1 MNVGMALVGRA
12 FLVVAAMAWALLG
25 SSTAQAGEG
34 SAAVEA
40 LGSADGD
47 VDETAG
53 GFDRLRKPPIP
64 VSFLSTDGGWIQF
77 QYPPSARERVGPLI
91 AEADELRAELADI
104 LGQAPLDDIEVR
116 IARGPEEMATLAP
129 WGAPFQ
135 PSSGISYPRLRL
147 MVLSLNSG
155 AEPNELGVAF
165 QRELARMA
173 LNHAV
178 AGHVLPPW
186 LVEGFATH
194 FSRDATW
201 SRSLRL
207 YRLVVRRRT
216 DTTAEL
222 DALLDATRIE
232 PSKVAIAESAD
243 LVGFL
248 IGPDKRSRFAVA
260 VAELR
265 RGEGIEA
272 AVRVGYGSNLAL
284 LERKWGSDLGRRA
297 TLATLYAFAGLA
309 GALLIGGALVRLLRR
324 RRLRLGRRGA
334 NDGRPAVSSDRA
346 RVHIVFSRRD
356 ERVDPPIVPEA
367 EIPKV
372 EHEGEWHTLH

>member
-25 SSTAQAGEG
+25 SKTAQAGDG
-34 SAAVEA
+34 AAVEA
-40 LGSADGD
+40 LGVADAD
-47 VDETAG
+47 DDSVG

-104 LGQAPLDDIEVR
+104 LGQAPLDGVEVR
-116 IARGPEEMATLAP
+116 IARGPEEMTTLAP
-129 WGAPFQ
+129 WGAVVP
-135 PSSGISYPRLRL
+135 PGSGISYPKLRL
-147 MVLSLNSG
+147 MVLSLSG
-155 AEPNELGVAF
+155 ASEPNEVGVAF
-165 QRELARMA
+165 RRELARMA
-173 LNHAV
+173 LSHAV
-178 AGHVLPPW
+178 SGHALPPW

-222 DALLDATRIE
+222 DALLDPARSE
-232 PSKVAIAESAD
+232 QVAVAESAD

-248 IGPDKRSRFAVA
+248 IGPDKRSRFAVS

-309 GALLIGGALVRLLRR
+309 GALLLGGGLIRVLRR
-324 RRLRLGRRGA
+324 RRSRPRRATGS
-334 NDGRPAVSSDRA
+334 GRPAVSSDRT

-356 ERVDPPIVPEA
+356 DRIEPPIVPEA